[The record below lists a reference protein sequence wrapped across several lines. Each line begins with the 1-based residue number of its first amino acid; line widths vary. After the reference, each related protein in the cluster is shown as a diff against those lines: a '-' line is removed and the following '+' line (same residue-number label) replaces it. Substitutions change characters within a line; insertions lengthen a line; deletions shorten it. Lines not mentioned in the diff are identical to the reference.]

1 VASVGHDRRQRRAL
15 PPVARRLL
23 CVPLSFT
30 LSLSPSGTDDG
41 LPAVFVHGDVGSFK
55 LIQTSCTDPSATE
68 LLTTASIALLCFSVV
83 IFAVCALKCVDVP
96 VLPASSTAD
105 KPADLLPRPAAST
118 RTSCTSS
125 ESRLPHFPFGMCS
138 SSARQELTKSVQRPP
153 RPRLLARAGLLVAA
167 RRARRLLEHRLLAL
181 VRLPFPSLFHLVEGP
196 R

>member
-1 VASVGHDRRQRRAL
+1 MASVGHDRRQRRAL

-23 CVPLSFT
+23 CVLLFFT
-30 LSLSPSGTDDG
+30 LSLGPSGTDDG

-83 IFAVCALKCVDVP
+83 IFAVCALKCVDAP
-96 VLPASSTAD
+96 VLPASSTAGWLTFFLVAQLLLAH
-105 KPADLLPRPAAST
+105 PALPVSLV
-118 RTSCTSS
+118 
-125 ESRLPHFPFGMCS
+125 LPHFSLGICS
-138 SSARQELTKSVQRPP
+138 ASARQELRKPEQRSP

-167 RRARRLLEHRLLAL
+167 RRARRLLDHRLLAL
-181 VRLPFPSLFHLVEGP
+181 VRLPFSPLSFHLVGAP